1 MIDTDR
7 RDRLVKELAAAEL
20 QLDALSRSMDP
31 GKMRTQQAIEG
42 QRVKVYSLRS
52 ELLQIE
58 LAEKKGAKDSTIRD
72 ELRSEWTGLQLRI
85 KEANQAA
92 RAASSQAADDE
103 IEEMLRRL
111 NQADAF
117 ATEVAKLH

>member
-1 MIDTDR
+1 MTGITRKERLTD
-7 RDRLVKELAAAEL
+7 ELGAAEL
-20 QLDALSRSMDP
+20 SLDALTRSLDP

-58 LAEKKGAKDSTIRD
+58 LVEKKGAKDSTIRE

-111 NQADAF
+111 NKADAF
-117 ATEVAKLH
+117 AVEVAKLH